1 MLRLRDIMTTDA
13 LTVSPETTV
22 REAMELLA
30 RHHVS
35 DAPVVSGGTRA
46 HSSPTCGTTP
56 APKSLAVSRIRRLQS
71 GTCSRSMIAT
81 TSSVNGAT
89 AMDDAGETMRRTS
102 KTQRAYTRELP
113 GGGFVAIDVT
123 SVGSLFHRRHYHGTL
138 MVERRAGWR
147 REGHSPPVIGEAS
160 GATVES
166 VVQQLLPAAEWNPA
180 IGAALMH
187 R

>member
-13 LTVSPETTV
+13 LTVTPETTV

-35 DAPVVSGGTRA
+35 DAPVVGGTRA

-81 TSSVNGAT
+81 TSSVNDRDRDG
-89 AMDDAGETMRRTS
+89 
-102 KTQRAYTRELP
+102 
-113 GGGFVAIDVT
+113 
-123 SVGSLFHRRHYHGTL
+123 
-138 MVERRAGWR
+138 
-147 REGHSPPVIGEAS
+147 
-160 GATVES
+160 
-166 VVQQLLPAAEWNPA
+166 
-180 IGAALMH
+180 
-187 R
+187 